1 MFSDAFMDR
10 REISR
15 RQQLQHLLKCYR
27 KPEDVMTLYNLNFRT
42 RECQYTLL
50 AVLELVD
57 LAWPA
62 LISNTTSCCT
72 VIGCRLRQR
81 KAPGSV
87 ERNLLYSATT
97 MLEAEYETD
106 DENRVTDS
114 AMQVRIA
121 ETDAPE
127 FCIFPIQHVAGHDID
142 INPNLSDQKRAQ
154 LITLVNRHRD
164 RLAKELKELD

>member
-62 LISNTTSCCT
+62 LISVEEITADDEASQIANAFCLAAI
-72 VIGCRLRQR
+72 VAVPEPPARQ
-81 KAPGSV
+81 
-87 ERNLLYSATT
+87 
-97 MLEAEYETD
+97 AEYETD